1 MPKDKENLKTMLEM
15 DDDITE
21 ISIFVDYAKFMICSI
36 LNDAEHAT
44 DNATIVF
51 NHKNVITMTN
61 IAFDYIN
68 NVNKALSE
76 LKKKSENYIETLRS
90 CDNAKE

>member
-15 DDDITE
+15 DDNITE
-21 ISIFVDYAKFMICSI
+21 ISISVDYAKFMICSI
-36 LNDAEHAT
+36 LNDAETAT
-44 DNATIVF
+44 DNAAIIF
-51 NHKNVITMTN
+51 NHKNIITMAN

-68 NVNKALSE
+68 NINKALSR

-90 CDNAKE
+90 CDNAKK